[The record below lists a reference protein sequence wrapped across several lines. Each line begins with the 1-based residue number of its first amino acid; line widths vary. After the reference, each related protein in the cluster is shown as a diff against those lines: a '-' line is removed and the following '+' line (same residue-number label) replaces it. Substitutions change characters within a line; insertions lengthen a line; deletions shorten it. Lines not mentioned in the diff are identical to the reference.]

1 MGAAYSLTII
11 PNKTP
16 IIPILEKILKK
27 TIICVCVKPDL
38 IKATSKAMDSAG
50 WCKEMEM
57 VNRAQSR
64 KVSANP
70 NAIISKTEWTPRAAN
85 NIRAL
90 RPVASDD
97 DDGGGGEV
105 LLLVVVVGGGDNTD
119 DDTAEPP
126 FISNVGGGGG
136 GGLIFVLLVL
146 LSSSSSS
153 VVVVWWWECDAGG
166 VGV

>member
-1 MGAAYSLTII
+1 MANMIESTMGEAYSLTII

-16 IIPILEKILKK
+16 IMPILEKILKK

-70 NAIISKTEWTPRAAN
+70 SAIISKTEWTPRAAN

-90 RPVASDD
+90 RPVAS
-97 DDGGGGEV
+97 GGGEV
-105 LLLVVVVGGGDNTD
+105 ELLLLVVVVGGGDNTD

-126 FISNVGGGGG
+126 FIFNVGGGD
-136 GGLIFVLLVL
+136 L
-146 LSSSSSS
+146 
-153 VVVVWWWECDAGG
+153 
-166 VGV
+166 